1 MDDARRACRTD
12 KVFVLSV
19 SCTMEHLAEACRGHA
34 GLGRDAGARERALL
48 RTDDGP
54 AIVQNLRRALCRLV

>member
-1 MDDARRACRTD
+1 MDAMCACWTY

-19 SCTMEHLAEACRGHA
+19 LCTVEHLAVACRSHA
-34 GLGRDAGARERALL
+34 ESGRDAGARERALL